1 MWTSR
6 NLCAPT
12 SMVKPRSSL
21 TTVLA
26 RLVKGMMVAILIPLA
41 IGLLG
46 GILGQLEIVTFSGG
60 TFHEWIEWGFVT
72 YVGLHVL
79 LYRPVS
85 MFRVSHRMFSSLAVW
100 LFGGQVASVD
110 TSSGGKGKGAK
121 GGTGEAKTEGSTLV
135 AFSPYVIPLYTIL
148 VCAAGWLLGRWTE
161 RALVDGPVS
170 FLVGVTI
177 AFQWLMSADDLQRQR
192 ERWHVETYLLAIGLV
207 FVVTLLLGGACLP
220 WAVPEFSFTRAL
232 AEGLSRTQE
241 IYTTLIQRLFF

>member
-1 MWTSR
+1 M
-6 NLCAPT
+6 A
-12 SMVKPRSSL
+12 KPLSSL
-21 TTVLA
+21 KAMLS
-26 RLVKGMMVAILIPLA
+26 RIVKGVMVAVLIPLT

-60 TFHEWIEWGFVT
+60 TFREWLEWGFMT

-79 LYRPVS
+79 LYRPVP

-100 LFGGQVASVD
+100 LFGGQVASVE
-110 TSSGGKGKGAK
+110 TPSAGKGKGAK
-121 GGTGEAKTEGSTLV
+121 GGKGEAAAEGSTLV

-161 RALVDGPVS
+161 RAFVDGPVS
-170 FLVGVTI
+170 FLIGVAI
-177 AFQWLMSADDLQRQR
+177 AFHWLMTADDLQQQR

-207 FVVTLLLGGACLP
+207 FVVTLLIGGACLP

-232 AEGLSRTQE
+232 AESLSRTQA